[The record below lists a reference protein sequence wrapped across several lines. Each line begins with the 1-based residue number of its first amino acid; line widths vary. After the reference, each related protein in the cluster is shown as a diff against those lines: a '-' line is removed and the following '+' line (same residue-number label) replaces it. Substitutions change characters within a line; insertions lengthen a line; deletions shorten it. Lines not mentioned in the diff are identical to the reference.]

1 MTQSWLWT
9 ILSCPR
15 YYKCKLILT
24 WNYILNAADLEI
36 FLTFPQGALT
46 CSWSTI
52 PRRVLQTPSG
62 WILLFI
68 EYSVSWIH
76 ENHCGERFD
85 KCALHSLE
93 VSSLPDPRR
102 KYKYKCLL
110 SMFLFIQTHAA
121 YEGVKRSGVDQTA
134 RNHNG
139 RWLFSIYLNFPF
151 ISSAFAMPSN
161 YMLPSR
167 RIFSF

>member
-62 WILLFI
+62 WIWLFI
-68 EYSVSWIH
+68 NIPFLWYMGIIVVSALTSVPCIPSK
-76 ENHCGERFD
+76 FPLD
-85 KCALHSLE
+85 
-93 VSSLPDPRR
+93 
-102 KYKYKCLL
+102 
-110 SMFLFIQTHAA
+110 QTHAA
-121 YEGVKRSGVDQTA
+121 NTNTNAFSQCFFSSRPTLPTRGWSAQVLIRPPAITTEGDCF
-134 RNHNG
+134 
-139 RWLFSIYLNFPF
+139 LFI
-151 ISSAFAMPSN
+151 
-161 YMLPSR
+161 
-167 RIFSF
+167 